1 MAEYQNFKPN
11 TFYADS
17 MVSKVDDYSNIYFQF
32 KLYFSTDSVPTGF
45 RLVLNDAEM
54 TQNTYERRSFFEVG
68 FKAVVS
74 HDFNMKFFET
84 VKLGNC
90 FSDENI
96 ILPS

>member
-45 RLVLNDAEM
+45 RLVLND
-54 TQNTYERRSFFEVG
+54 G
-68 FKAVVS
+68 
-74 HDFNMKFFET
+74 ET
-84 VKLGNC
+84 LWEGM
-90 FSDENI
+90 ENHLWAI
-96 ILPS
+96 S